1 MIEQLFDLTNAF
13 LKRDNNEVRQL
24 QFFTTAQ
31 LAKMRDRTKSRNY
44 SPEKDTFRR
53 EHARHRDWGLT
64 QRHARKLRRL
74 HATTVTAAT
83 AAADAGTT
91 GAATAPAATTAAGAR
106 AATATTAASAAATAA
121 ASAASS
127 ARTSHAASER
137 TARIRTAP
145 RRAA

>member
-91 GAATAPAATTAAGAR
+91 GAATARAATTAAGTRAATTAASARAITATTAAGAR
-106 AATATTAASAAATAA
+106 AATATTAAS
-121 ASAASS
+121 
-127 ARTSHAASER
+127 
-137 TARIRTAP
+137 
-145 RRAA
+145 